1 MATRTQVQIDVVPE
15 CIHEQICQSIY
26 EQQRRRI
33 QVLCQWMAPDEAQA
47 RQLALRVFV
56 DAWRQPSQQAW
67 PAVSSDRLAESFAA
81 HFRDLFPAH
90 ALLGVAAPER
100 GLPLRAAVTALPSA
114 HRLLYLM
121 HELEGYSAETL
132 AAWLD
137 LEPSQCARMIHEARL
152 QLRRRLLAAGEG
164 PLQLE

>member
-15 CIHEQICQSIY
+15 CIHEQICQSVY

-56 DAWRQPSQQAW
+56 DAWRQPGQSW
-67 PAVSSDRLAESFAA
+67 PAVSADRLAESFAA

-90 ALLGVAAPER
+90 ALLGVAAPEC

-132 AAWLD
+132 AAWLQ
-137 LEPSQCARMIHEARL
+137 LEPAQCARMIHEARL
-152 QLRRRLLAAGEG
+152 ELRRRLLAAKDA